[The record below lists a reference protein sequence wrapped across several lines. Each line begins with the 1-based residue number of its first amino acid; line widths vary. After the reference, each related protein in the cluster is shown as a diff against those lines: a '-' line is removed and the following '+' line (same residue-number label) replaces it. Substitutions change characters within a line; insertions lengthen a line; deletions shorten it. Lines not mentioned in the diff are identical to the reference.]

1 MVVCTCTCNGYWV
14 HVVCTLRAERGDE
27 CGGGRGGEG
36 GGRLGGER
44 SGELCGKCG
53 GVLRTAV
60 AVRAVESE

>member
-1 MVVCTCTCNGYWV
+1 M
-14 HVVCTLRAERGDE
+14 RAERGDE

-53 GVLRTAV
+53 GELRAAV
-60 AVRAVESE
+60 AEKAVEGAAASGVWRLERWQGAL